1 MQNIWHCQEERVA
14 VFFFYVL
21 FSALPD
27 ETAKLIVCVAYNVIR
42 LTDIPRSQLVSSVK
56 ALGIKHAPKEKNS
69 FVKVLAE
76 ELVKRNYVNII
87 GDKKNV
93 SRDDKNVEAILI
105 LLLKCLFPLHSINF
119 IIVCSVSLFL
129 PLNLLC
135 TWHTNECNP
144 TNRHT
149 QKSVSFFSQSYGY
162 EKKRTVWLRL
172 LQKN

>member
-14 VFFFYVL
+14 IFFFYVF

-27 ETAKLIVCVAYNVIR
+27 ETAKLIVCVAYNAIR

-69 FVKVLAE
+69 LVKVLAE

-93 SRDDKNVEAILI
+93 SRDDIKM
-105 LLLKCLFPLHSINF
+105 LKPF
-119 IIVCSVSLFL
+119 
-129 PLNLLC
+129 
-135 TWHTNECNP
+135 
-144 TNRHT
+144 
-149 QKSVSFFSQSYGY
+149 
-162 EKKRTVWLRL
+162 
-172 LQKN
+172 